1 MASAAASQSV
11 IDFQSGW
18 IDLDL
23 PPHVREVLAAAPLV
37 QSPENRSQLLDWALG
52 RSTGTTDWTLGNRA
66 DHGVYEAVFHLP
78 GPDNGA
84 RRIVEA
90 IVTKARNGLA
100 INFPDPAM
108 RRRDPDA
115 MLIGDSRPTDKPRY
129 DARFGEPFDTT
140 RQQTLDWLKTQELV
154 AMPFYAGTD
163 SLGYGSLLIVP
174 RQAAFFA
181 AALADLQ
188 GMIPRSQVPADF
200 RVTGGV
206 LFVAPPFRHTHFGG
220 RQIVVHDRTE
230 THQEV
235 FAYNLYPG
243 PSAKKGVYSV
253 LLDIG
258 EREGW
263 TTNHCAAV
271 AVVTPYENQL
281 ILMHEGASG
290 GGKSE
295 MTEHIHRMEDGRL
308 LLGENVV
315 TREQRTLNLP
325 EACHLRPIADDMA
338 CAHPS
343 YQGTGKR
350 LVVADAENAW
360 FVRVDH
366 IHSYGTAPNLE
377 RLCIDPP
384 EPLLFLNHYI
394 VPGGTCLTWEHVED
408 APGKL
413 CPNPRVI
420 LPRRMIEDIAA
431 GPRAVDVRSFG
442 VRCPPTHSGSRLYGI
457 LAMIHVLSP
466 ALAWLWRL
474 VAPRGHANPSISSPM
489 DDSLRESSFSDGS
502 TAAAPPMESEGVGS
516 YWAFATGRRVDQ
528 ANLLLRQIVATPETR
543 YVLLPNQHIGAWRVG
558 YMAEWIAREYL
569 ARRGSAKFGREQVS
583 EAPFPLLGYIPNQL
597 RIEGSM
603 IPRVFLR
610 VEEQIQ
616 GGMEVYDEGARQWK
630 DFFARE
636 LRPFLVPD
644 LEPLGRRIIEA
655 CLDGGHQE
663 DYRSLI
669 PHPMF
674 RDDEV

>member
-1 MASAAASQSV
+1 MASAAASKGV
-11 IDFQSGW
+11 IDFQSSW
-18 IDLDL
+18 AELDL
-23 PPHVREVLAAAPLV
+23 PLHVREVLADAPLV
-37 QSPENRSQLLDWALG
+37 QTPETRLQLLDWALG
-52 RSTGTTDWTLGNRA
+52 RSSGTTDWTLGNRA

-78 GPDNGA
+78 GHAFGS
-84 RRIVEA
+84 RRVVEA
-90 IVTKARNGLA
+90 VVTKARNGLA

-115 MLIGDSRPTDKPRY
+115 MLIGDSLPTDKPRY
-129 DARFGEPFDTT
+129 AERFGEPFETT
-140 RQQTLDWLKTQELV
+140 RRQTLDWLKTQELV

-163 SLGYGSLLIVP
+163 ALGYGSLLVVP

-188 GMIPRSQVPADF
+188 GMIPRSQVLADF
-200 RVTGGV
+200 KITGGV

-220 RQIVVHDRTE
+220 RQIVVHDRTA

-243 PSAKKGVYSV
+243 PSAKKGVYSI

-263 TTNHCAAV
+263 TTNHCSAV

-315 TREQRTLNLP
+315 TQEQRTLNLP

-338 CAHPS
+338 CAHLQYKGAS
-343 YQGTGKR
+343 KR
-350 LVVADAENAW
+350 LVIADAENAW

-431 GPRAVDVRSFG
+431 GTRPVDVRSFG
-442 VRCPPTHSGSRLYGI
+442 VRCPPTHQKSRLYGI
-457 LAMIHVLSP
+457 LAMMHVLSP

-474 VAPRGHANPSISSPM
+474 VAPRGHANPSISGPM
-489 DDSLRESSFSDGS
+489 DDSLHESTNPDNKQ
-502 TAAAPPMESEGVGS
+502 APAMESEGVGS
-516 YWAFATGRRVDQ
+516 YWAFATGRRIDQ
-528 ANLLLRQIVATPETR
+528 ANLLLQQIIATPETR

-583 EAPFPLLGYIPNQL
+583 EAPFPLLGYIPTQL
-597 RIEGSM
+597 RVEGSM

-616 GGMEVYDEGARQWK
+616 GGMDVYEEGARQWRE
-630 DFFARE
+630 FFARE
-636 LRPFLVPD
+636 LKPFLLPD
-644 LEPLGRRIIEA
+644 LDPLGHKIIEA
-655 CLDGGHQE
+655 CLDNASQE
-663 DYRSLI
+663 DYRRLI

-674 RDDEV
+674 RDDEG

>member
-1 MASAAASQSV
+1 MTTAAFSEAV
-11 IDFQSGW
+11 VDFQASW
-18 IDLDL
+18 AELDL
-23 PPHVREVLAAAPLV
+23 PAHVHEVLSAAPLV
-37 QSPENRSQLLDWALG
+37 QTPENRKQLLDWALG
-52 RSTGTTDWTLGNRA
+52 RATGTTDWRLGNRN
-66 DHGVYEAVFHLP
+66 DHGVYEVVFQAE
-78 GPDNGA
+78 GME
-84 RRIVEA
+84 RMVEA
-90 IVTKARNGLA
+90 VITKARNGLA
-100 INFPDPAM
+100 INFPDPKM

-115 MLIGDSRPTDKPRY
+115 MVIGDSLATDKPTY
-129 DARFGEPFDTT
+129 EQRFGEPFNKT

-154 AMPFYAGTD
+154 AMPFYAGAD
-163 SLGYGSLLIVP
+163 ALGYGSLLILP

-188 GMIPRSQVPADF
+188 GMIPRSQVPGDF
-200 RVTGGV
+200 KVTGGV

-220 RQIVVHDRTE
+220 RQVVVHDRTA

-243 PSAKKGVYSV
+243 PSAKKGVYSM

-281 ILMHEGASG
+281 SLMHEGASG

-308 LLGENVV
+308 LLGRNVI
-315 TREQRTLNLP
+315 TKEERTLVLP

-343 YQGTGKR
+343 YQGANGR
-350 LVVADAENAW
+350 LTVADAENAW

-366 IHSYGTAPNLE
+366 IRRYGTAPNLE

-384 EPLLFLNHYI
+384 EPLIFLNHYI
-394 VPGGTCLTWEHVED
+394 VPGGNCLTWEHVED

-420 LPRRMIEDIAA
+420 LPRRMIEDILG
-431 GPRAVDVRSFG
+431 GPQRVDVRSFG
-442 VRCPPTHSGSRLYGI
+442 VRCPPTHRESQLYGI
-457 LAMIHVLSP
+457 LAMMHVLSP

-474 VAPRGHANPSISSPM
+474 VAPRGHANPSIQ
-489 DDSLRESSFSDGS
+489 DQKTRE
-502 TAAAPPMESEGVGS
+502 MQSEGVGS

-528 ANLLLRQIVATPETR
+528 ANLLLRQIVETPETR
-543 YVLLPNQHIGAWRVG
+543 HVLIPNQYIGAWKVG
-558 YMAEWIAREYL
+558 FMAEWIAREYM
-569 ARRGSAKFGREQVS
+569 ARRGSAKFGREQVD
-583 EAPFPLLGYIPNQL
+583 EAICPLLGYIPRQL
-597 RIEGSM
+597 RVEGFM
-603 IPRVFLR
+603 IPRVFLH
-610 VEEQIQ
+610 VEEQLQ
-616 GGMEVYDEGARQWK
+616 GGMDVYEEGARQWRE
-630 DFFARE
+630 FFARE
-636 LRPFLVPD
+636 LKQFLVPD
-644 LEPLGRRIIEA
+644 MEPLGKRIIEA
-655 CLDGGHQE
+655 CLDGAHQE
-663 DYRSLI
+663 DYRRLI

-674 RDDEV
+674 REDEA

>member
-1 MASAAASQSV
+1 MATVARASEFV
-11 IDFQSGW
+11 DFQANW
-18 IDLDL
+18 ADLGL
-23 PPHVREVLAAAPLV
+23 PASVREVLSAAPLV
-37 QSPENRSQLLDWALG
+37 QSPETRAQLMDWALG
-52 RSTGTTDWTLGNRA
+52 RSSGDTDWTLGNRD
-66 DHGVYEAVFHLP
+66 DHGQYEAVFQAP
-78 GPDNGA
+78 RAG
-84 RRIVEA
+84 RIVEA
-90 IVTKARNGLA
+90 IITKARNGLA

-115 MLIGDSRPTDKPRY
+115 MVIGDELPTDKPRY
-129 DARFGEPFDTT
+129 AERFGETFEKT
-140 RQQTLDWLKTQELV
+140 RKQTLAWLKTQELV

-163 SLGYGSLLIVP
+163 ALGYGSLLIVP

-188 GMIPRSQVPADF
+188 GMIPRSQVSADF
-200 RVTGGV
+200 KVTGGV

-220 RQIVVHDRTE
+220 KQIVVHDRQATY
-230 THQEV
+230 QEI

-243 PSAKKGVYSV
+243 PSAKKGVYSM
-253 LLDIG
+253 LLDKG
-258 EREGW
+258 EHEGW

-308 LLGENVV
+308 LLGKNVV
-315 TREQRTLNLP
+315 THEERTLNLP

-343 YQGTGKR
+343 YQGGRDGQAAHHGR
-350 LVVADAENAW
+350 LTIADAENGW

-366 IHSYGTAPNLE
+366 IRSYGTAPNLE

-384 EPLLFLNHYI
+384 EPLIFLNHYI

-420 LPRRMIEDIAA
+420 LPRRMLTDILD
-431 GPRAVDVRSFG
+431 GPQRVDVRSFG
-442 VRCPPTHSGSRLYGI
+442 VRCPPTHRDSQLYGI
-457 LAMIHVLSP
+457 LAMLHVLSP

-474 VAPRGHANPSISSPM
+474 VAPRGHANPSIQTQKT
-489 DDSLRESSFSDGS
+489 
-502 TAAAPPMESEGVGS
+502 TAMQSEGVGS

-528 ANLLLRQIVATPETR
+528 ANLLLRQIVETPETR
-543 YVLLPNQHIGAWRVG
+543 YVLLPNQHIGAWKVG
-558 YMAEWIAREYL
+558 FMAEWIAREYL
-569 ARRGSAKFGREQVS
+569 ARRGSAKFAREQVG
-583 EAPFPLLGYIPNQL
+583 EAACPLLGYIPHQL

-603 IPRVFLR
+603 IPRVFLA

-616 GGMEVYDEGARQWK
+616 GGLDVYEEGARQWR
-630 DFFARE
+630 DFFSQE
-636 LRPFLVPD
+636 LQQFMVPD
-644 LEPLGRRIIEA
+644 LDPLGKKIIEA
-655 CLDGGHQE
+655 CLDNAHQE
-663 DYRSLI
+663 DYRRLI

-674 RDDEV
+674 RDDGA

>member
-1 MASAAASQSV
+1 MATAAGAGGV
-11 IDFQSGW
+11 VDFQAAW
-18 IDLDL
+18 MDLEL
-23 PPHVREVLAAAPLV
+23 PAAVREVLGAARLV
-37 QSPENRSQLLDWALG
+37 QTPETRADLLDWALG
-52 RSTGTTDWTLGNRA
+52 RGSGETDWTLGNRD
-66 DHGVYEAVFHLP
+66 DHGQYEVAFQEPWSPRFVEAV
-78 GPDNGA
+78 
-84 RRIVEA
+84 
-90 IVTKARNGLA
+90 VTKARNGLA
-100 INFPDPAM
+100 INYPDPAM

-115 MLIGDSRPTDKPRY
+115 MVIGDKLPTDKPTY
-129 DARFGEPFDTT
+129 DERFGEGFEKT
-140 RQQTLDWLKTQELV
+140 RQATLDWLKTQELV

-163 SLGYGSLLIVP
+163 ALGYGSLLIVP
-174 RQAAFFA
+174 KQASFFA
-181 AALADLQ
+181 AAVGDLQ
-188 GMIPRSQVPADF
+188 GMIPRSKVPAGF
-200 RVTGGV
+200 KVTGGV

-220 RQIVVHDRTE
+220 RQLVVHERLE
-230 THQEV
+230 THQEI

-243 PSAKKGVYSV
+243 PSAKKGVYSM
-253 LLDIG
+253 LLDKG

-308 LLGENVV
+308 LIGKNVV
-315 TREQRTLNLP
+315 THEERTLNLP

-343 YQGTGKR
+343 YQGGGRREDGEGARPHHGR
-350 LVVADAENAW
+350 LTIADAENAW

-384 EPLLFLNHYI
+384 EPLVFLNHYV
-394 VPGGTCLTWEHVED
+394 VPGGTCLTWEHIED
-408 APGKL
+408 APGKM

-420 LPRRMIEDIAA
+420 LPRRMLEDILD
-431 GPRAVDVRSFG
+431 GPQRVDVRSFG
-442 VRCPPTHSGSRLYGI
+442 VRCPATHRESQLYGI

-474 VAPRGHANPSISSPM
+474 VAPRGHANPSIQTQHGV
-489 DDSLRESSFSDGS
+489 E
-502 TAAAPPMESEGVGS
+502 MESEGVGS

-528 ANLLLRQIVATPETR
+528 ANLLLKQIVETPETR
-543 YVLLPNQHIGAWRVG
+543 YVLIPNQHIGGWKVG
-558 YMAEWIAREYL
+558 FMAEWIAREYL
-569 ARRGSAKFGREQVS
+569 ARRGSAKFGQEQVR
-583 EAPFPLLGYIPNQL
+583 EAPFPLLGYIPHQL

-603 IPRVFLR
+603 IPRVFLA

-616 GGMEVYDEGARQWK
+616 GGMDVYEEGARQWRE
-630 DFFARE
+630 FFAQE
-636 LRPFLVPD
+636 LKQFQVPD
-644 LEPLGRRIIEA
+644 LDPLGKRIIEA
-655 CLDGGHQE
+655 CLDGAHQE
-663 DYRSLI
+663 DYRRLI

-674 RDDEV
+674 RDEG

>member
-1 MASAAASQSV
+1 MNPATAGDAV
-11 IDFQSGW
+11 VDFQACWS
-18 IDLDL
+18 DLEL
-23 PPHVREVLAAAPLV
+23 PDHVREVLSAAPLV
-37 QSPENRSQLLDWALG
+37 QAPETRAQLLDWALG
-52 RSTGTTDWTLGNRA
+52 RSTGETDWTLGNRD
-66 DHGVYEAVFHLP
+66 DHGQYEATFQTP
-78 GPDNGA
+78 GQG
-84 RRIVEA
+84 RITEA
-90 IVTKARNGLA
+90 IITKARNGLA
-100 INFPDPAM
+100 INFPEPAM

-115 MLIGDSRPTDKPRY
+115 MVIGDRLPTDKPTY
-129 DARFGEPFDTT
+129 EQRFGEPFDQT

-163 SLGYGSLLIVP
+163 ALGYGSLLIVP

-188 GMIPRSQVPADF
+188 GMIPRSLVPAGF
-200 RVTGGV
+200 KITGGV
-206 LFVAPPFRHTHFGG
+206 LFVAPPFRHTHFNG
-220 RQIVVHDRTE
+220 RQVVVHDRTA

-243 PSAKKGVYSV
+243 PSAKKGVYSM

-271 AVVTPYENQL
+271 AVVTPYENRL

-308 LLGENVV
+308 LLGRNVI
-315 TREQRTLNLP
+315 TKEERTLNLP

-338 CAHPS
+338 CAHPT
-343 YQGTGKR
+343 YQGTREGFQGTQGR
-350 LVVADAENAW
+350 LTVADAENGW

-384 EPLLFLNHYI
+384 EPLIFLNHYI

-420 LPRRMIEDIAA
+420 LPRRMLEDILD
-431 GPRAVDVRSFG
+431 GPQRVDVRSFG
-442 VRCPPTHSGSRLYGI
+442 VRCPPTHKDSQLYGI
-457 LAMIHVLSP
+457 LSMIHVLSP

-474 VAPRGHANPSISSPM
+474 VAPRGHANPSIQTQKSKAM
-489 DDSLRESSFSDGS
+489 Q
-502 TAAAPPMESEGVGS
+502 SEGVGS

-528 ANLLLRQIVATPETR
+528 ANLLLHQIVNTPDTR
-543 YVLLPNQHIGAWRVG
+543 YVLIPNQHIGAWKVG
-558 YMAEWIAREYL
+558 FMAEWIAREYL
-569 ARRGSAKFGREQVS
+569 ARRGSAKFGREQVA
-583 EAPFPLLGYIPNQL
+583 EAICPLLGYIPNQL

-603 IPRVFLR
+603 IPRVFLQ
-610 VEEQIQ
+610 VEEQLQ
-616 GGMEVYDEGARQWK
+616 GGMEVYQEGARQWRE
-630 DFFARE
+630 FFAAE
-636 LRPFLVPD
+636 LKQFLVPE

-655 CLDGGHQE
+655 CLDGADQE
-663 DYRSLI
+663 DYRRLI

-674 RDDEV
+674 RDDGM

>member
-1 MASAAASQSV
+1 M
-11 IDFQSGW
+11 
-18 IDLDL
+18 DLDL
-23 PPHVREVLAAAPLV
+23 PGAVREVLGAAKLV
-37 QSPENRSQLLDWALG
+37 RTPETRADLLDWALG
-52 RSTGTTDWTLGNRA
+52 RASGETDWRLGNRD
-66 DHGVYEAVFHLP
+66 DHGQFEVVFQEPWSYRFVEAV
-78 GPDNGA
+78 
-84 RRIVEA
+84 
-90 IVTKARNGLA
+90 VTKARNGLA
-100 INFPDPAM
+100 INYPDPAM

-115 MLIGDSRPTDKPRY
+115 MVIGDLLPTDKPTY
-129 DARFGEPFDTT
+129 QERFGEGFERT
-140 RQQTLDWLKTQELV
+140 RQATLDWLKGQELV

-163 SLGYGSLLIVP
+163 ALGYGSMLIVP
-174 RQAAFFA
+174 LQAAFFA
-181 AALADLQ
+181 AALGDLQ
-188 GMIPRSQVPADF
+188 GMIPRSKVPADF
-200 RVTGGV
+200 KVTGGV

-220 RQIVVHDRTE
+220 RQVVVHERLE
-230 THQEV
+230 THQEI

-243 PSAKKGVYSV
+243 PSAKKGVYSM
-253 LLDIG
+253 LLDKG

-308 LLGENVV
+308 LIGKNVL
-315 TREQRTLNLP
+315 THEERTLNLP

-338 CAHPS
+338 CAHPK
-343 YQGTGKR
+343 YQGGGMREDGEGTRPHHGR
-350 LVVADAENAW
+350 LTIADAENGW

-384 EPLLFLNHYI
+384 EPLVFLNHYI
-394 VPGGTCLTWEHVED
+394 VPGGTCLTWEHIED

-420 LPRRMIEDIAA
+420 LPRRMLEDILD
-431 GPRAVDVRSFG
+431 GPQRVDVRSFG
-442 VRCPPTHSGSRLYGI
+442 VRCPATHRESQLYGI

-474 VAPRGHANPSISSPM
+474 VAPRGHANPSIQTQKTV
-489 DDSLRESSFSDGS
+489 G
-502 TAAAPPMESEGVGS
+502 MESEGVGS

-528 ANLLLRQIVATPETR
+528 ANLLLKQIVETPETR
-543 YVLLPNQHIGAWRVG
+543 YVLIPNQHIGAWKVG
-558 YMAEWIAREYL
+558 FMAEWIAREYL
-569 ARRGSAKFGREQVS
+569 ARRGSAKFGRDQVR
-583 EAPFPLLGYIPNQL
+583 EAPLALLGYIPNQL

-603 IPRVFLR
+603 IPRVFLA

-616 GGMEVYDEGARQWK
+616 GGLDVYEEGARQWRE
-630 DFFARE
+630 FFAQE
-636 LRPFLVPD
+636 LKQFLVPELD
-644 LEPLGRRIIEA
+644 PLGKKIIEA
-655 CLDGGHQE
+655 CLDGAHQE
-663 DYRSLI
+663 DYRRLI

-674 RDDEV
+674 RDEG

>member
-1 MASAAASQSV
+1 MITEAVVGSV
-11 IDFQSGW
+11 VDFQACW
-18 IDLDL
+18 AELEL
-23 PPHVREVLAAAPLV
+23 PAHVREVRSAAPLV
-37 QSPENRSQLLDWALG
+37 QAPETRQQLLDWALG
-52 RSTGTTDWTLGNRA
+52 RATGETDWTLGNRE
-66 DHGVYEAVFHLP
+66 DHGVYEAVFQTA
-78 GPDNGA
+78 GGA
-84 RRIVEA
+84 GGGGRVVEA
-90 IVTKARNGLA
+90 VITKARNGLA

-115 MLIGDSRPTDKPRY
+115 MVIGDRLPTDKPTY
-129 DARFGEPFDTT
+129 EERFGEGFEKT
-140 RQQTLDWLKTQELV
+140 RAATLNWLKTQELV

-163 SLGYGSLLIVP
+163 ALGYGSLLIVP

-181 AALADLQ
+181 AALGDLQ
-188 GMIPRSQVPADF
+188 GMIPRSKVPAHF
-200 RVTGGV
+200 KVTGGV

-220 RQIVVHDRTE
+220 RQVVVHDRTE
-230 THQEV
+230 THQEI

-243 PSAKKGVYSV
+243 PSAKKGVYSM
-253 LLDIG
+253 LLDKG

-295 MTEHIHRMEDGRL
+295 MTEHIHRMDDGRL
-308 LLGENVV
+308 LLGRNVV
-315 TREQRTLNLP
+315 TKEERTLNLP

-343 YQGTGKR
+343 NQGTSER
-350 LVVADAENAW
+350 LNVADAENGW

-366 IHSYGTAPNLE
+366 IHSYGTAPSLE

-384 EPLLFLNHYI
+384 EPLIFLNHYI

-413 CPNPRVI
+413 CSNPRVI
-420 LPRRMIEDIAA
+420 LPRRMLDDILD
-431 GPRAVDVRSFG
+431 GPQRVDVRSFG
-442 VRCPPTHSGSRLYGI
+442 VRCPPTHSESRLYGI

-474 VAPRGHANPSISSPM
+474 VAPRGHANPSIQAQTGLEM
-489 DDSLRESSFSDGS
+489 Q
-502 TAAAPPMESEGVGS
+502 SEGVGS

-528 ANLLLRQIVATPETR
+528 ANLLLRQIVETPETR
-543 YVLLPNQHIGAWRVG
+543 YVLLPNQHIGAWKVG
-558 YMAEWIAREYL
+558 FMAEWIAREYL
-569 ARRGSAKFGREQVS
+569 ARRGSAKFAREQVR
-583 EAPFPLLGYIPNQL
+583 EAICPLLGYIPHQL

-603 IPRVFLR
+603 IPRVFLA

-616 GGMEVYDEGARQWK
+616 GGMDVYEEGARQWRE
-630 DFFARE
+630 FFARE
-636 LRPFLVPD
+636 LGQFLVPD
-644 LEPLGRRIIEA
+644 LDPLGRDIVQA
-655 CLDGGHQE
+655 CLDGAHQE
-663 DYRSLI
+663 DYRRLI

-674 RDDEV
+674 RDE

>member
-1 MASAAASQSV
+1 MTIAAAAGAFV
-11 IDFQSGW
+11 DFQACW
-18 IDLDL
+18 AELDL
-23 PPHVREVLAAAPLV
+23 PAHVREVLGAAPLV
-37 QSPENRSQLLDWALG
+37 QAPESRQQLLDWALG
-52 RSTGTTDWTLGNRA
+52 RATGTTDWRLGNRD
-66 DHGVYEAVFHLP
+66 DHGVYEAVFHPP
-78 GPDNGA
+78 GLG
-84 RRIVEA
+84 RVVEA
-90 IVTKARNGLA
+90 VITKARNGLA

-115 MLIGDSRPTDKPRY
+115 MVIGDTLPTDKPTY
-129 DARFGEPFDTT
+129 PERFGEAFDTT

-163 SLGYGSLLIVP
+163 ALGYGSLLIVP

-188 GMIPRSQVPADF
+188 GMIARSRVPADF

-220 RQIVVHDRTE
+220 RQVVVHDRSA
-230 THQEV
+230 THQEI

-243 PSAKKGVYSV
+243 PSAKKGVYSL

-308 LLGENVV
+308 LLGRNVI
-315 TREQRTLNLP
+315 THEERTLNLP

-343 YQGTGKR
+343 YQGNRNGGQRHHGQLT
-350 LVVADAENAW
+350 VADAENGW

-384 EPLLFLNHYI
+384 EPLIFLNHYI

-408 APGKL
+408 SPGKL

-420 LPRRMIEDIAA
+420 LPRRLLEDILD
-431 GPRAVDVRSFG
+431 GPRRVDVRSFG
-442 VRCPPTHSGSRLYGI
+442 VRCPPTHAESRLYGI
-457 LAMIHVLSP
+457 LAMMHVLSP

-474 VAPRGHANPSISSPM
+474 VAPRGHANPSIQ
-489 DDSLRESSFSDGS
+489 DSRDARMTIE
-502 TAAAPPMESEGVGS
+502 MQSEGVGS

-528 ANLLLRQIVATPETR
+528 ANLLLRQIVETPETR
-543 YVLLPNQHIGAWRVG
+543 YVLLPNQHIGAWKVG
-558 YMAEWIAREYL
+558 FMAEWIAREYL
-569 ARRGSAKFGREQVS
+569 ARRGSAKFAREQVG
-583 EAPFPLLGYIPNQL
+583 EAPCPLLGYIPHQL

-616 GGMEVYDEGARQWK
+616 GGQEVYEEGARQWRE
-630 DFFARE
+630 FFAGE
-636 LRPFLVPD
+636 LRPFLVPELD
-644 LEPLGRRIIEA
+644 PLGRRIIEA
-655 CLDGGHQE
+655 CLDDAHQE
-663 DYRSLI
+663 DYRRLI

-674 RDDEV
+674 RDDGA

>member
-1 MASAAASQSV
+1 M
-11 IDFQSGW
+11 
-18 IDLDL
+18 DLDL
-23 PPHVREVLAAAPLV
+23 PPAVREVLLAARLV
-37 QSPENRSQLLDWALG
+37 RTPETRADLLDWALG
-52 RSTGTTDWTLGNRA
+52 RGSGDTDWTLGNRD
-66 DHGVYEAVFHLP
+66 DHGQYEVVFQAPRYGRIAEAV
-78 GPDNGA
+78 
-84 RRIVEA
+84 I
-90 IVTKARNGLA
+90 TKARNGLA

-115 MLIGDSRPTDKPRY
+115 MVIGDRLPTDKPTY
-129 DARFGEPFDTT
+129 EERFGEGFEKT
-140 RQQTLDWLKTQELV
+140 RQATLDWLKTQELV

-163 SLGYGSLLIVP
+163 ALGYGSLLIVP

-181 AALADLQ
+181 AALGDLQ
-188 GMIPRSQVPADF
+188 GMIPRSKVPADF
-200 RVTGGV
+200 KVTGGV

-220 RQIVVHDRTE
+220 RQVVVHERLE
-230 THQEV
+230 THQEI

-243 PSAKKGVYSV
+243 PSAKKGVYSM
-253 LLDIG
+253 LLDKG

-308 LLGENVV
+308 LIGKNVV
-315 TREQRTLNLP
+315 TQEERTLNLP

-338 CAHPS
+338 CAHPE
-343 YQGTGKR
+343 YQGKSVGYQGGGLREDGEGQRPHHGR
-350 LVVADAENAW
+350 LTIADAENGW

-384 EPLLFLNHYI
+384 EPLVFLNHYI
-394 VPGGTCLTWEHVED
+394 VPGGTCLTWEHIED
-408 APGKL
+408 APGKM

-420 LPRRMIEDIAA
+420 LPRRMLEDILD
-431 GPRAVDVRSFG
+431 GPQRVDVRSFG
-442 VRCPPTHSGSRLYGI
+442 VRCPATHRESQLYGI

-474 VAPRGHANPSISSPM
+474 VAPRGHANPSIQTQKTV
-489 DDSLRESSFSDGS
+489 G
-502 TAAAPPMESEGVGS
+502 MESEGVGS

-528 ANLLLRQIVATPETR
+528 ANLLLKQIVETPETR
-543 YVLLPNQHIGAWRVG
+543 YVLIPNQHIGAWKVG
-558 YMAEWIAREYL
+558 FMAEWIAREYL
-569 ARRGSAKFGREQVS
+569 ARRGSAKFGREQVR
-583 EAPFPLLGYIPNQL
+583 EAPFPLLGYIPHQL

-603 IPRVFLR
+603 IPRVFLA

-616 GGMEVYDEGARQWK
+616 GGMDVYEEGARQWRE
-630 DFFARE
+630 FFARE
-636 LRPFLVPD
+636 LKQFQVAD
-644 LEPLGRRIIEA
+644 MDPLGQRIIEA
-655 CLDGGHQE
+655 CLDGAHQE
-663 DYRSLI
+663 DYRRLI

-674 RDDEV
+674 RDEG

>member
-1 MASAAASQSV
+1 MATEVADGTV
-11 IDFQSGW
+11 VDFQAGW
-18 IDLDL
+18 MELEL
-23 PPHVREVLAAAPLV
+23 PAAVREVLSAAPLV
-37 QSPENRSQLLDWALG
+37 QTPETRPQLLDWALG
-52 RSTGTTDWTLGNRA
+52 RTTGATDWRLGNRD
-66 DHGVYEAVFHLP
+66 DHGVYEAVFK
-78 GPDNGA
+78 A
-84 RRIVEA
+84 RGRGRIVEA
-90 IVTKARNGLA
+90 VITKARNGLA

-115 MLIGDSRPTDKPRY
+115 MVIGDELPTDKPTY
-129 DARFGEPFDTT
+129 VQRFGESFAAT

-188 GMIPRSQVPADF
+188 GMIPRSHVPAEF
-200 RVTGGV
+200 KITGGV

-220 RQIVVHDRTE
+220 RQVVVHDRME
-230 THQEV
+230 THQEI

-243 PSAKKGVYSV
+243 PSAKKGVYSM
-253 LLDIG
+253 LLDKG

-308 LLGENVV
+308 LLGRNVI
-315 TREQRTLNLP
+315 TKEERTLNLP

-338 CAHPS
+338 CAHPK
-343 YQGTGKR
+343 YQGNREGNHGNQGR
-350 LVVADAENAW
+350 LTVADAENAW

-394 VPGGTCLTWEHVED
+394 VPGGNCLTWENVED
-408 APGKL
+408 EPGKL

-420 LPRRMIEDIAA
+420 LPRRMIEDILD
-431 GPRAVDVRSFG
+431 GPQRVDVRSFG
-442 VRCPPTHSGSRLYGI
+442 VRCPPTHRDSQLYGI

-474 VAPRGHANPSISSPM
+474 VAPRGHANPSIQTQHSVEM
-489 DDSLRESSFSDGS
+489 Q
-502 TAAAPPMESEGVGS
+502 SEGVGS

-528 ANLLLRQIVATPETR
+528 ANLLLRQIVDNPETR
-543 YVLLPNQHIGAWRVG
+543 YVLLPNQHIGAWKVG
-558 YMAEWIAREYL
+558 FMAEWMAREYL
-569 ARRGSAKFGREQVS
+569 ARRGSAKFGREQVG
-583 EAPFPLLGYIPNQL
+583 EALCPLLGYIPNQL

-610 VEEQIQ
+610 VEEQLQ
-616 GGMEVYDEGARQWK
+616 GGIDVYEEGARQWRT
-630 DFFARE
+630 FFARE
-636 LRPFLVPD
+636 LKQFQVPELD
-644 LEPLGRRIIEA
+644 PLGRRIIDA
-655 CLDGGHQE
+655 CLDGAHQE
-663 DYRSLI
+663 DYRKLI

-674 RDDEV
+674 RDDGI